1 MSGENF
7 VFVFSSELFTENFP
21 SPVSYSFPL
30 FHFDLIQQ
38 KESSSVV
45 QSPTLAS
52 AEPIQ
57 NPTSSEPE
65 SEPEPAP
72 KQNLKP
78 IPAPEATTTPLPPS
92 SDTSL
97 LPLLLQFLHLHS
109 LALPTPGSK
118 GLNPPLL
125 PLALEKASPNEIAA
139 TGSLY
144 EKLANGPLLGGE
156 GDAMDLISK
165 LEKGS
170 EEKVF
175 KTVSCEYFDS
185 DDSIFQLVPILLDFI
200 LYADSSPLVPSYN
213 SSSIQKPLSS
223 QRHLE
228 LDSFPNCT
236 TYRT

>member
-1 MSGENF
+1 MYFHPNDLLKTF
-7 VFVFSSELFTENFP
+7 LFL
-21 SPVSYSFPL
+21 SPTLSL
-30 FHFDLIQQ
+30 HFDLIQQ

-45 QSPTLAS
+45 QSSTLAS

-57 NPTSSEPE
+57 TPAA
-65 SEPEPAP
+65 SEPEPVP
-72 KQNLKP
+72 KQDSEP
-78 IPAPEATTTPLPPS
+78 IPAPEATTTTPSPPS

-118 GLNPPLL
+118 GINPPLL

-139 TGSLY
+139 IGSLY
-144 EKLANGPLLGGE
+144 ERLANGPLLGGE

-175 KTVSCEYFDS
+175 KTVSCEYFNTEIS
-185 DDSIFQLVPILLDFI
+185 NNQTCSYFI
-200 LYADSSPLVPSYN
+200 
-213 SSSIQKPLSS
+213 
-223 QRHLE
+223 
-228 LDSFPNCT
+228 
-236 TYRT
+236 

>member
-7 VFVFSSELFTENFP
+7 LFVSSSERFTEKPTF
-21 SPVSYSFPL
+21 SLSYSFPL

-45 QSPTLAS
+45 QSSTSAP

-57 NPTSSEPE
+57 TPAA
-65 SEPEPAP
+65 SEPEPEPTP
-72 KQNLKP
+72 KQDSEP
-78 IPAPEATTTPLPPS
+78 IPASEATTTTPSPPS
-92 SDTSL
+92 SSDSSL

-139 TGSLY
+139 IGSLY

-175 KTVSCEYFDS
+175 KTVSCEYFDTEIS
-185 DDSIFQLVPILLDFI
+185 TNKIC
-200 LYADSSPLVPSYN
+200 SY
-213 SSSIQKPLSS
+213 
-223 QRHLE
+223 
-228 LDSFPNCT
+228 FT
-236 TYRT
+236 